1 MPTESRTFIEL
12 SDISGVEFECPKC
25 QAKILY
31 PIKRHYE
38 PLPENCPSCGQKW
51 FDSNPDLPAG
61 QPQVV
66 ELVQKTLISLHN
78 ITETPAIR
86 AHVRLNLKD
95 LSAASE
101 SNAHA
106 KSGEKAKPQAENKDT
121 ASDDSAEGKRRSENS
136 DNGQSSDQVPRAS

>member
-25 QAKILY
+25 EAKILY

-51 FDSNPDLPAG
+51 FDNNSNLPAG

-95 LSAASE
+95 LSGASE
-101 SNAHA
+101 SNAQA
-106 KSGEKAKPQAENKDT
+106 NSGEKATPQSENK
-121 ASDDSAEGKRRSENS
+121 ASASGDSKKGDGRSESSGNGKLSAE
-136 DNGQSSDQVPRAS
+136 VPRAS